1 MTAAHILVTKV
12 PQCSC
17 FSAVKS
23 GKSAW
28 HEGGQHLRDGA
39 KYVEDNYGDVINSA
53 WKEVSIC
60 VTIFVNNLL
69 YW

>member
-1 MTAAHILVTKV
+1 MTNVF
-12 PQCSC
+12 QCSY

-28 HEGGQHLRDGA
+28 NEGGQHLRDGA

-53 WKEVSIC
+53 WKEVSIW
-60 VTIFVNNLL
+60 VTIFVTNLL
-69 YW
+69 FL

>member
-1 MTAAHILVTKV
+1 MTNV
-12 PQCSC
+12 PQCSY

-60 VTIFVNNLL
+60 VKIL
-69 YW
+69 